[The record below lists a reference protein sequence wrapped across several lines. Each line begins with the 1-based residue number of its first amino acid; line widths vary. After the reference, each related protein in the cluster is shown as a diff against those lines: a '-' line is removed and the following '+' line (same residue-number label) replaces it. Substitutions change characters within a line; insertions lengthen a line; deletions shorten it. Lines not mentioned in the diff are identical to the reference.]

1 MYYIVRIRLL
11 LKISVYIFV
20 FVLIYVVRLFWKKEE
35 NEYYKKLD
43 CILCNY
49 FNLCW
54 LYMYYYKY
62 LIELWFIFFIGG
74 IVDIIVYYKVDDGFL
89 EEMREVSGGLWGG
102 KFVDDAF
109 EMFIEDIIGKELMK

>member
-1 MYYIVRIRLL
+1 
-11 LKISVYIFV
+11 
-20 FVLIYVVRLFWKKEE
+20 
-35 NEYYKKLD
+35 
-43 CILCNY
+43 
-49 FNLCW
+49 
-54 LYMYYYKY
+54 MYYYKY
-62 LIELWFIFFIGG
+62 LIELWIIFFIGG